1 MEKGFRAPAVSK
13 LQETSAHF
21 MANIL
26 EYGTS
31 CQTWTFWNQ
40 IGFEISICRLLVYKL
55 QSKLSVIL
63 AECFL
68 YLMCGPSVVC
78 VIGINKYSSAIF
90 ILSLNI
96 K

>member
-55 QSKLSVIL
+55 
-63 AECFL
+63 
-68 YLMCGPSVVC
+68 
-78 VIGINKYSSAIF
+78 
-90 ILSLNI
+90 
-96 K
+96 